1 MDMVEQEEMQ
11 EEETQPLALEID
23 ELEPRIVPQVGW
35 GC

>member
-1 MDMVEQEEMQ
+1 MEIVEQVQ
-11 EEETQPLALEID
+11 EEEEIQPLALQID